1 MSHGVG
7 RRCGSDPAWL
17 WLWGRPAAAALI
29 CPRAWEPPCAAGVAL
44 KTHAHENSGIISW
57 VSSYTGFRH
66 TLGSHPRASALSN
79 LTVFSPVRS
88 SVTGTAV
95 GRGCSGKPRRFP
107 AEGGLV
113 GSGRTSRR
121 AQEQASGRA
130 RWGEE
135 RRIPGGGG
143 PSTSRGRKAGSTR
156 QARGAPPP
164 PAQSRKA
171 GGAGLGT
178 WEKRRRLACLQHPE
192 LTPRGPRTRQVDRQ
206 ATTAA
211 LPWPG
216 PVLSSIKHASQAAVA
231 GTWCNESRNT
241 ARGRQDLF

>member
-1 MSHGVG
+1 M
-7 RRCGSDPAWL
+7 CGMTS
-17 WLWGRPAAAALI
+17 
-29 CPRAWEPPCAAGVAL
+29 
-44 KTHAHENSGIISW
+44 SSW

-66 TLGSHPRASALSN
+66 TLGPRPRASALSN
-79 LTVFSPVRS
+79 LTVSSSVRS
-88 SVTGTAV
+88 GVAGTAV
-95 GRGCSGKPRRFP
+95 GRGCSGKPRRLP

-164 PAQSRKA
+164 PAQSRKT

-178 WEKRRRLACLQHPE
+178 WEKRRRLACLHHPE
-192 LTPRGPRTRQVDRQ
+192 LTPRGPGTRQTQVCAALQVDRQ
-206 ATTAA
+206 VTTAA

-241 ARGRQDLF
+241 ASGRQDLF